1 MPSARETCTV
11 SMPGGETDGMGL
23 NPHRKHVP
31 RKSDYLFVGL
41 AALACVALLAWA
53 FLG

>member
-1 MPSARETCTV
+1 MRADD
-11 SMPGGETDGMGL
+11 TDGMGL

-31 RKSDYLFVGL
+31 RTSDYLFVGL
-41 AALACVALLAWA
+41 AVLACVALLAWA